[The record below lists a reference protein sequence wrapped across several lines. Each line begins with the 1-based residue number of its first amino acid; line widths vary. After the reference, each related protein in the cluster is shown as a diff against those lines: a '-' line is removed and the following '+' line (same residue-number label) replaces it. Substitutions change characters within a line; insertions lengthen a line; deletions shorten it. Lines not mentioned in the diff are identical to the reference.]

1 MTCLFRYT
9 LIVLLSIGLA
19 SCTFKKQES
28 TKLRIGMNAWP
39 GYEYLYLAKELGYFS
54 DEGIDVSLVE
64 FSSLA
69 DTRRAFERGLVD
81 IIGSTTV
88 EMVFIKHQSVRPPV
102 IVYVADE
109 SSGADVI
116 LAQKGFSDLNS
127 LRGKKI
133 GVELGS
139 LTIYMLHL
147 ALRASGLNLGDVKLV
162 PVDQSTMVSF
172 FRDKQVDAV
181 VTYPPMSMKVLSL
194 GANTLFTSKQI
205 PGKLLDVIVMDARQ
219 IKEQPGLAEKIE
231 RIFDRAVQFS
241 LQNPSEAY
249 AKMAKR
255 EGVSSD
261 SFRQIVENEI
271 KIFSKNDQKILRTEA
286 LIEQMR
292 EIEVVLFESKQVGPD
307 KKIDGSEVFL
317 QKSIP

>member
-1 MTCLFRYT
+1 M
-9 LIVLLSIGLA
+9 
-19 SCTFKKQES
+19 SCTFNKQAPI
-28 TKLRIGMNAWP
+28 KLRIGINAWP
-39 GYEYLYLAKELGYFS
+39 GYEYLYLAKDLGYFS

-88 EMVFIKHQSVRPPV
+88 EMVFVKHQSVRPPV

-116 LAQKGFSDLNS
+116 LAQKGFSDLRS

-147 ALRASGLNLGDVKLV
+147 ALKASGLSLGDVKLV

-172 FRDKQVDAV
+172 FKDKKVDAV
-181 VTYPPMSMKVLSL
+181 VTYPPMSMKILNF
-194 GANTLFTSKQI
+194 GAHTLFTSKQI

-241 LQNPSEAY
+241 RINPTEAY
-249 AKMAKR
+249 AKMAQR
-255 EGVSSD
+255 EGVSPA
-261 SFRQIVENEI
+261 SFRQIVEEEI
-271 KIFSKNDQKILRTEA
+271 KIFSRDDQPKLRTSD

-292 EIEVVLFESKQVGPD
+292 EIEVVLFESKQVGSA
-307 KKIDGSEVFL
+307 KRIDGTEVFIRKEKL
-317 QKSIP
+317 